1 MVFSLFKK
9 SPQKMPER
17 PAAKPRPQGGEAT
30 ASREAATPVAEP
42 REARTAAEA
51 PLQVPAQAP
60 GASESAPPKDLP
72 DLDFTT
78 PSAFDREFTESAVMA
93 IEVEHDV
100 DPVQVN
106 IEQAAVLFANGQDS
120 AARSILEYAARSS
133 TGAEAERL
141 WRMLLD
147 LMQVLGDRA
156 GFDKLGLEFVQT
168 CETSP
173 PAWREH
179 APVPVAAQVDES
191 AVVLQGVLTG
201 NDAPGLSKF
210 GEALEAKQPL
220 HVDFGRVAGCDDE
233 AAGALCKLLQR
244 ARKQKIALALDGA
257 EGLLGRL
264 ENRLTVGEQTHREAW
279 LLVLELYQSLDMLQ
293 QFEDKAVDYAI
304 TFEVSPPSWEP
315 LAAKKVV
322 PPKPAA
328 LANPVVAEEVH
339 YLTGEIKNSRFDD
352 VAAYLELHD
361 QPIIDMSRLKRLD
374 FFSAGI
380 LRNLLEPCKR
390 AGKEVVLRHPHHLV
404 AELLGIIGVT
414 ELARV
419 IVAKN

>member
-1 MVFSLFKK
+1 MANEM
-9 SPQKMPER
+9 PQAQEQAAPATGQR
-17 PAAKPRPQGGEAT
+17 P
-30 ASREAATPVAEP
+30 PVAP
-42 REARTAAEA
+42 S
-51 PLQVPAQAP
+51 Q
-60 GASESAPPKDLP
+60 ESAPVAASPQADSAAAPRDLP

-78 PSAFDREFTESAVMA
+78 PSAFDREFSESSVMA

-106 IEQAAVLFANGQDS
+106 IEQAAVLFANGQDA

-133 TGAEAERL
+133 SGSDAERL

-147 LMQVLGDRA
+147 LMQVLDDRPA
-156 GFDKLGLEFVQT
+156 FEKLGLEFAQT

-173 PAWREH
+173 PTWREA
-179 APVPVAAQVDES
+179 APVPVATVSNEPT
-191 AVVLQGVLTG
+191 VVLQGVLTG
-201 NDAPGLSKF
+201 SDAPDFVKLRQ
-210 GEALEAKQPL
+210 ALARKQAF
-220 HVDFGRVAGCDDE
+220 HIDFGKLASCDDE
-233 AAGALCKLLQR
+233 AAGVLSELLHGARQHKLG
-244 ARKQKIALALDGA
+244 ITLDGA
-257 EGLLGRL
+257 DGFLGRL
-264 ENRLTVGEQTHREAW
+264 EKRLVVGLQEHLAAW
-279 LLVLELYQSLDMLQ
+279 LLVLELYQSLDCQQ

-304 TFEVSPPSWEP
+304 TFEVSPPSWETVTVP
-315 LAAKKVV
+315 KKAP

-328 LANPVVAEEVH
+328 SLSLVDDGAIH
-339 YLTGEIKNSRFDD
+339 YLSGEIKNCRFDD
-352 VAAYLELHD
+352 LAAFLELHD
-361 QPIIDMSRLKRLD
+361 QPLIDMSRVKRLD
-374 FFSAGI
+374 FFSAGL

>member
-1 MVFSLFKK
+1 
-9 SPQKMPER
+9 MPER
-17 PAAKPRPQGGEAT
+17 PAAKPRPPAGSEAPP
-30 ASREAATPVAEP
+30 AQEQAAPAMGQRPPVAP
-42 REARTAAEA
+42 S
-51 PLQVPAQAP
+51 Q
-60 GASESAPPKDLP
+60 ESAPAVASPQAESAAAPRDLP

-78 PSAFDREFTESAVMA
+78 PSAFDREFSESSVMA

-106 IEQAAVLFANGQDS
+106 IEQAAVLFANGQDA

-133 TGAEAERL
+133 TGSDAERL

-147 LMQVLGDRA
+147 LMQVLDDRPA
-156 GFDKLGLEFVQT
+156 FEKLGLEFAQS

-173 PAWREH
+173 PTWREA
-179 APVPVAAQVDES
+179 APVSVATVSNEPT
-191 AVVLQGVLTG
+191 VVLQGVLTG
-201 NDAPGLSKF
+201 GDAPDFVKLRQ
-210 GEALEAKQPL
+210 ALARKQAF
-220 HVDFGRVAGCDDE
+220 HIDFGKLASCDDE
-233 AAGALCKLLQR
+233 AAGVLSELLHGARQHKLG
-244 ARKQKIALALDGA
+244 ITLDGA
-257 EGLLGRL
+257 DGFLGRL
-264 ENRLTVGEQTHREAW
+264 EKRLVVGLPEHLAAW
-279 LLVLELYQSLDMLQ
+279 LLVLELYQSLDCQQ

-304 TFEVSPPSWEP
+304 TFEVSPPSWETIAVP
-315 LAAKKVV
+315 RKA

-328 LANPVVAEEVH
+328 SLSLVDDGAIH
-339 YLTGEIKNSRFDD
+339 YLSGEIKNCRFDD
-352 VAAYLELHD
+352 LAAFLELHD
-361 QPIIDMSRLKRLD
+361 QPLIDMSRVKRLD
-374 FFSAGI
+374 FFSAGL